1 MLELVVVEDKKYR
14 YELFLFFY
22 ELFVNDEEILDLGW
36 DEDDKNWE
44 VVFVLFDGLCSYE
57 EFFKFFELGL

>member
-22 ELFVNDEEILDLGW
+22 ELFVNDEEILDMGW

-44 VVFVLFDGLCSYE
+44 VVFVLFDRLCSYE
-57 EFFKFFELGL
+57 EFFKLFELGL